1 MNLRQVRKKIRA
13 VGNIKKITNAM
24 QLVSSIKMKK
34 AQIEYKEGK
43 IYRDFLTE
51 MVKELSGGL
60 KEDLSIFLK
69 KNETGKD
76 IYLLITSNKGLCG
89 VFNYLIFKKISRDI
103 VIKDSFFI
111 CYGKK
116 GADFVH
122 RLQGK
127 ILADFSKNSSV
138 TVVSAIFDF
147 ILEKYYQGEIKNLY
161 LVYNKF
167 ISSTKYQTQIDKIL
181 PVSLELN
188 NQKQIKKTNLQ
199 YMIEPSSKAL
209 IDNLLKNFVEQKIRD
224 AILSSQAGEH
234 SARMIA
240 MKNATDNAKEIE
252 IGLTSLRNKLRQ
264 EKITYELL
272 DMITAKESVENIN

>member
-1 MNLRQVRKKIRA
+1 MNLRQVRKKIKA

-60 KEDLSIFLK
+60 KKDLSIFLK

-89 VFNYLIFKKISRDI
+89 VFNYLIFKKISKEI
-103 VIKDSFFI
+103 TIKDNLFI

-116 GADFVH
+116 GAGFIH

-138 TVVSAIFDF
+138 TVASAIFDF

-167 ISSTKYQTQIDKIL
+167 ISPTKYETQIEKIL
-181 PVSLELN
+181 PISLELN
-188 NQKQIKKTNLQ
+188 NQMEVKRINLQ
-199 YMIEPSSKAL
+199 YVIEPSSKAL
-209 IDNLLKNFVEQKIRD
+209 INNLLKNFLEQKIRD

-272 DMITAKESVENIN
+272 DMITAKESVESIN

>member
-1 MNLRQVRKKIRA
+1 MNIRQVRKKIKA
-13 VGNIKKITNAM
+13 VGNIRKITNAM

-34 AQIEYKEGK
+34 AQLEYKEGK

-60 KEDLSIFLK
+60 TKDSSIFLRE
-69 KNETGKD
+69 NQTGKD

-89 VFNYLIFKKISRDI
+89 VFNYLIFKKISKEI
-103 VIKDSFFI
+103 KIKDNLFI

-116 GADFVH
+116 GVDFIH

-127 ILADFSKNSSV
+127 ILVDFSKNSST

-167 ISSTKYQTQIDKIL
+167 ISATKYETQIEKIL
-181 PVSLELN
+181 PISLELN
-188 NQKQIKKTNLQ
+188 NQKTIKRVNFQ
-199 YMIEPSSKAL
+199 YVIEPSSKAL
-209 IDNLLKNFVEQKIRD
+209 INNLLKNFVEQKIRD

-272 DMITAKESVENIN
+272 DMITAKESVESIN